1 MLWTKFKALVNA
13 SLRGPALYVTMGV
26 VIAGVFL
33 ALLFAVIALEGAQS
47 AKAEVKDLRKEIA
60 IRTQS
65 QEEIR
70 NEVNRTKTQLCKYVL
85 SHEKT
90 LELPKE
96 LKADCFPVVRTTD
109 YEDQIN
115 PDEPDTS
122 PRVDAPQVDEH

>member
-1 MLWTKFKALVNA
+1 MWIKFKAFIHYLT
-13 SLRGPALYVTMGV
+13 SGPAFYALLGV
-26 VIAGVFL
+26 VIAAVFL
-33 ALLFAVIALEGAQS
+33 ALLFAVIAIQTAETT
-47 AKAEVKDLRKEIA
+47 KAEVHDLRKEIS

-70 NEVNRTKTQLCKYVL
+70 NEVNRTKTQVCSYVL

-90 LELPKE
+90 LEIPTA

-115 PDEPDTS
+115 PNDARDS
-122 PRVDAPQVDEH
+122 PRVDAPTPTED